1 MFKHILVPVDGS
13 SNAEKAVDTA
23 IAQAK
28 AFGAQI
34 TLVTVIDNYPFTGV
48 GGDFAY
54 GQVEY
59 LAAATANANSALEKS
74 QATIHAQ
81 GMSCEKRVIEEH
93 VIHEGILDTAKEL
106 GVDLISSGG
115 TAKAIAGA
123 GVPVTDV
130 DVPEHGE
137 HVHAA
142 QMDSLLL
149 TQGAFAVLSLIVGAF
164 LVVNLMAA
172 MLARAV
178 APIAPTGT
186 QWNTASAPRTAS
198 SMLAAGRPKPISPA
212 RFSASAFPSN
222 STTSP
227 AAPVSRAARAI
238 DPPISPTP
246 MMAIWLKTGAIDY
259 LPRKSLRCFS
269 AALLPSTV
277 PTDTRRW
284 FGIR

>member
-59 LAAATANANSALEKS
+59 LAPATANANSALEKS

-106 GVDLISSGG
+106 GVDLIVMGSHGRHGLEKLLLGSVTTRVLGRSP
-115 TAKAIAGA
+115 
-123 GVPVTDV
+123 VPV
-130 DVPEHGE
+130 
-137 HVHAA
+137 
-142 QMDSLLL
+142 
-149 TQGAFAVLSLIVGAF
+149 
-164 LVVNLMAA
+164 LVV
-172 MLARAV
+172 R
-178 APIAPTGT
+178 G
-186 QWNTASAPRTAS
+186 
-198 SMLAAGRPKPISPA
+198 
-212 RFSASAFPSN
+212 
-222 STTSP
+222 
-227 AAPVSRAARAI
+227 
-238 DPPISPTP
+238 
-246 MMAIWLKTGAIDY
+246 
-259 LPRKSLRCFS
+259 
-269 AALLPSTV
+269 
-277 PTDTRRW
+277 
-284 FGIR
+284 